1 MKLNN
6 ALLAILSLTS
16 FVTFAKTELTV
27 SSQLKSVVDECAKGL
42 INEYDIP
49 GLAVAVTIDGKRY
62 FYNYGLADVSKGSL
76 VTNDTI
82 FELGSISK
90 TFTATLTGYAQEKGK
105 LDMDDKVKDYIPELE
120 NSALGNTK
128 LVNVATYTAGG
139 LPLQFPSEVT
149 NDAEMMQYYKTRKRM
164 QYYKTWKPEY
174 EAGTKRKYS
183 NPSIGLFGYIGALS
197 MKSDYTEM
205 METVIL
211 PELGMTNT
219 FVDVPKDKLNNYAFG
234 YSSEG
239 KPVRVNPGILDAQAY
254 GIKSTSLDMLQYI
267 EANMGQAQLNT
278 DIENALERTH
288 TKYFD
293 TDTFTQAVG
302 WEGYDYPVSLSQLL
316 KGNSSDV
323 ILKAKPVQA
332 SVSGT
337 LGRDVWYNKT
347 GSTGG
352 FGAYVAY
359 VPSEKIGIVILAN
372 KNYPNAER
380 VEAAYH
386 IISSVVK

>member
-6 ALLAILSLTS
+6 ALVAILSLTS

-42 INEYDIP
+42 MNEYDIP
-49 GLAVAVTIDGKRY
+49 GLAVAVTIDGMRY
-62 FYNYGLADVSKGSL
+62 FYNYGFADESKGSL

-90 TFTATLTGYAQEKGK
+90 TFAATLTGYAQEKGK
-105 LDMDDKVKDYIPELE
+105 LNMDDKVKDYIPELE
-120 NSALGNTK
+120 NSVLGNTK
-128 LVNVATYTAGG
+128 LVHVATYTAGG

-149 NDAEMMQYYKTRKRM
+149 NDADMI

-211 PELGMTNT
+211 SELGMTNT

-323 ILKAKPVQA
+323 ILNAKPVQA
-332 SVSGT
+332 SLSGT

-352 FGAYVAY
+352 FGAYVAC

-380 VEAAYH
+380 VEAAYN

>member
-6 ALLAILSLTS
+6 ALVAILSLTS
-16 FVTFAKTELTV
+16 FVTFAKTESTV

-42 INEYDIP
+42 MNEYDIS

-62 FYNYGLADVSKGSL
+62 FYNYGFADESKGSL

-90 TFTATLTGYAQEKGK
+90 TFAATLTGYAQAKGK
-105 LDMDDKVKDYIPELE
+105 LNMDDKVKDYIPELE
-120 NSALGNTK
+120 NSILGNTK
-128 LVNVATYTAGG
+128 LVHVATYTAGG

-149 NDAEMMQYYKTRKRM
+149 NDAEMM

-205 METVIL
+205 METLIL

-302 WEGYDYPVSLSQLL
+302 WEGYDYPISLSQLL

-323 ILKAKPVQA
+323 ILNAKPVQA

-372 KNYPNAER
+372 KNYPNVER
-380 VEAAYH
+380 VEAAYN

>member
-62 FYNYGLADVSKGSL
+62 LYNYGLADVSKGSL

-105 LDMDDKVKDYIPELE
+105 LDMGDKVKDYIPELE

-128 LVNVATYTAGG
+128 LVHVATYTAGG

-149 NDAEMMQYYKTRKRM
+149 NDAEMM

>member
-6 ALLAILSLTS
+6 ALVAILSLTS

-42 INEYDIP
+42 MNEYDIP

-62 FYNYGLADVSKGSL
+62 FYNYGFADESKGSL

-90 TFTATLTGYAQEKGK
+90 TFAATLTGYAQAKGK
-105 LDMDDKVKDYIPELE
+105 LNMDDKVKDYIPELE
-120 NSALGNTK
+120 NSVLGNTK
-128 LVNVATYTAGG
+128 LVHVATYTAGG

-149 NDAEMMQYYKTRKRM
+149 NDAEMM

-205 METVIL
+205 METLIL

-267 EANMGQAQLNT
+267 EANMGQAQLNS

-323 ILKAKPVQA
+323 ILNAKPVQA

-380 VEAAYH
+380 VEAAYN

>member
-6 ALLAILSLTS
+6 ALVAILSLTS
-16 FVTFAKTELTV
+16 FVTFAKTESTV

-42 INEYDIP
+42 MNEYDIP

-62 FYNYGLADVSKGSL
+62 FYNYGFADESQGSL

-90 TFTATLTGYAQEKGK
+90 TFAATLTGYAQEKGK
-105 LDMDDKVKDYIPELE
+105 LNMDDKVKDYIPELE
-120 NSALGNTK
+120 NSVLGNTK
-128 LVNVATYTAGG
+128 LVHVATYTAGG

-149 NDAEMMQYYKTRKRM
+149 NDADMM

-323 ILKAKPVQA
+323 ILNAKPVQA
-332 SVSGT
+332 SESGT

-352 FGAYVAY
+352 FGAYIAY

-380 VEAAYH
+380 VEAAYN

>member
-149 NDAEMMQYYKTRKRM
+149 NDAEMM

-380 VEAAYH
+380 VEADYH

>member
-6 ALLAILSLTS
+6 ALVAILSLTS
-16 FVTFAKTELTV
+16 FVTFAKTESTV

-42 INEYDIP
+42 MNEYDIP

-62 FYNYGLADVSKGSL
+62 FYNYGFADESKGSL

-90 TFTATLTGYAQEKGK
+90 TFAATLTGYAQEKGK
-105 LDMDDKVKDYIPELE
+105 LNMDDKVKDYIPELE
-120 NSALGNTK
+120 NSVLGNTK
-128 LVNVATYTAGG
+128 LVHVATYTAGG

-149 NDAEMMQYYKTRKRM
+149 NDAEMMQYYKT
-164 QYYKTWKPEY
+164 WKPEH

-205 METVIL
+205 METLIL
-211 PELGMTNT
+211 PKLGMANT

-267 EANMGQAQLNT
+267 EANMGQAQLTT

-323 ILKAKPVQA
+323 ILNAKPVQA
-332 SVSGT
+332 SLSGT

-380 VEAAYH
+380 VEAAYN

>member
-90 TFTATLTGYAQEKGK
+90 TFAATLTGYAQEKGK

-149 NDAEMMQYYKTRKRM
+149 NDAEMM

-302 WEGYDYPVSLSQLL
+302 WEDYDYPVSLSQLL

>member
-6 ALLAILSLTS
+6 ALVAILSLTS

-42 INEYDIP
+42 MNEYDIP

-62 FYNYGLADVSKGSL
+62 FYNYGFADESQGSL

-90 TFTATLTGYAQEKGK
+90 TFAATLTGYAQEKGK
-105 LDMDDKVKDYIPELE
+105 LNMDDKVKDYIPELE
-120 NSALGNTK
+120 NSVLGNTK
-128 LVNVATYTAGG
+128 LVHVATYTAGG

-149 NDAEMMQYYKTRKRM
+149 NDAEMM

-323 ILKAKPVQA
+323 ILNAKPVQA
-332 SVSGT
+332 SLSGT

-380 VEAAYH
+380 VEAAYN

>member
-6 ALLAILSLTS
+6 ALVAILSLTS
-16 FVTFAKTELTV
+16 FVTFAKTESTV

-42 INEYDIP
+42 MNEYDIP

-62 FYNYGLADVSKGSL
+62 FYNYGFADESKGSL

-90 TFTATLTGYAQEKGK
+90 TFAATLTGYAQEKGK
-105 LDMDDKVKDYIPELE
+105 LNMDDKVKDYIPELK
-120 NSALGNTK
+120 NSVLGNTK
-128 LVNVATYTAGG
+128 LVHVATYTAGG

-149 NDAEMMQYYKTRKRM
+149 NDAEMM

-323 ILKAKPVQA
+323 ILNAKPVQA
-332 SVSGT
+332 SESGT

-380 VEAAYH
+380 VEAAYN

>member
-6 ALLAILSLTS
+6 ALVAILSLTS
-16 FVTFAKTELTV
+16 FVTFAKTESTV

-42 INEYDIP
+42 MNEYDIP

-62 FYNYGLADVSKGSL
+62 FYNYGFADESKGSL

-90 TFTATLTGYAQEKGK
+90 TFAATLTGYAQEKGK
-105 LDMDDKVKDYIPELE
+105 LNMDDKVKDYIPELE
-120 NSALGNTK
+120 NSVLGNTK
-128 LVNVATYTAGG
+128 LVHVATYTAGG

-149 NDAEMMQYYKTRKRM
+149 NDADMM

-211 PELGMTNT
+211 PDLGMTNT

-323 ILKAKPVQA
+323 ILNAKPVQA
-332 SVSGT
+332 SESGT

-359 VPSEKIGIVILAN
+359 VPSEKVGIVILAN

-380 VEAAYH
+380 VEAAYN

>member
-6 ALLAILSLTS
+6 ALVAILSLTS
-16 FVTFAKTELTV
+16 FVTFAKTESTV

-42 INEYDIP
+42 MNEYDIP
-49 GLAVAVTIDGKRY
+49 GLAIAVTIDGKRY
-62 FYNYGLADVSKGSL
+62 FYNYGFADESKGSL

-90 TFTATLTGYAQEKGK
+90 TFAATLTGYAQAKGK
-105 LDMDDKVKDYIPELE
+105 LNMDDKVKDYIPELE
-120 NSALGNTK
+120 NSVLGNTK
-128 LVNVATYTAGG
+128 LVHVATYTAGG

-149 NDAEMMQYYKTRKRM
+149 NDAEMM

-219 FVDVPKDKLNNYAFG
+219 FVYVPKDKLNNYAFG

-323 ILKAKPVQA
+323 ILNAKPVQA

-352 FGAYVAY
+352 FGAYIAY

-380 VEAAYH
+380 VEAAYN

>member
-6 ALLAILSLTS
+6 ALVAILSLTS

-90 TFTATLTGYAQEKGK
+90 TFAATLTGYAQEKGK

-128 LVNVATYTAGG
+128 LVHVATYTAGG

-149 NDAEMMQYYKTRKRM
+149 NDAEMMQYYKTW
-164 QYYKTWKPEY
+164 QPEY

-211 PELGMTNT
+211 PELGITNT

-239 KPVRVNPGILDAQAY
+239 NPVRVNLGILDAQAY
-254 GIKSTSLDMLQYI
+254 GIKSTSSDMLQYI
-267 EANMGQAQLNT
+267 EANMGQVQLNN
-278 DIENALERTH
+278 DIENALELTH
-288 TKYFD
+288 IKYFN

-323 ILKAKPVQA
+323 ILNAKPVQA
-332 SVSGT
+332 SEPGT

-359 VPSEKIGIVILAN
+359 VPSKKIGIVILAN

-380 VEAAYH
+380 VEAAHH

>member
-6 ALLAILSLTS
+6 ALVAILSLTS

-42 INEYDIP
+42 MNEYDIP
-49 GLAVAVTIDGKRY
+49 GLAVAVTIDGMRY
-62 FYNYGLADVSKGSL
+62 FYNYGFADESKGSL

-90 TFTATLTGYAQEKGK
+90 TFAATLTGYAQEKGK
-105 LDMDDKVKDYIPELE
+105 LNMDDKVKDYIPELE
-120 NSALGNTK
+120 NSVLGNTK
-128 LVNVATYTAGG
+128 LVHVATYTAGG

-149 NDAEMMQYYKTRKRM
+149 NDADMM

-219 FVDVPKDKLNNYAFG
+219 FVDVPKDQLNNYAFG

-323 ILKAKPVQA
+323 ILNAKPVQA

-380 VEAAYH
+380 VEAAYN

>member
-90 TFTATLTGYAQEKGK
+90 TFAATLTGYAQEKGK

-149 NDAEMMQYYKTRKRM
+149 NDAEMM

-372 KNYPNAER
+372 KNYPSAER

>member
-6 ALLAILSLTS
+6 ALVAILSLTS

-27 SSQLKSVVDECAKGL
+27 SSQLKSVVDECAKRL
-42 INEYDIP
+42 MNEYDIP
-49 GLAVAVTIDGKRY
+49 GLAIAVTIDGKRY
-62 FYNYGLADVSKGSL
+62 FYNYGFADESKGSL

-90 TFTATLTGYAQEKGK
+90 TFAATLTGYAQEKGK
-105 LDMDDKVKDYIPELE
+105 LNMNDKVKDYIPELE
-120 NSALGNTK
+120 NSVLGNTK
-128 LVNVATYTAGG
+128 LVHVATYTAGG

-149 NDAEMMQYYKTRKRM
+149 NDTEMM

-288 TKYFD
+288 IKYFD

-323 ILKAKPVQA
+323 ILNAKPVQA

-380 VEAAYH
+380 AEAAYN

>member
-6 ALLAILSLTS
+6 ALVAILSLTS
-16 FVTFAKTELTV
+16 FVTFAKAELTV

-42 INEYDIP
+42 MNEYDIP

-62 FYNYGLADVSKGSL
+62 FYNYGLADESKGSL

-90 TFTATLTGYAQEKGK
+90 TFAATLTGYAQEKGK

-128 LVNVATYTAGG
+128 LVHVATYTAGG

-149 NDAEMMQYYKTRKRM
+149 NDAEMMQYYKTW
-164 QYYKTWKPEY
+164 QPEY

-254 GIKSTSLDMLQYI
+254 GIKSTSSDMLQYI

>member
-6 ALLAILSLTS
+6 ALVAILSLTS
-16 FVTFAKTELTV
+16 FVTFAKTELTA

-42 INEYDIP
+42 MNEYDIP
-49 GLAVAVTIDGKRY
+49 GLAIAVTIDGKRY
-62 FYNYGLADVSKGSL
+62 FYNYGFADESKGSL

-90 TFTATLTGYAQEKGK
+90 TFAATLTGYAQAKGK
-105 LDMDDKVKDYIPELE
+105 LNMDDKVKDYIPELE
-120 NSALGNTK
+120 NSVLGNTK
-128 LVNVATYTAGG
+128 LVHVATYTAGG

-149 NDAEMMQYYKTRKRM
+149 NDAEMM

-219 FVDVPKDKLNNYAFG
+219 FVDVPKDQLNNYAFG

-278 DIENALERTH
+278 DIENALERAH

-323 ILKAKPVQA
+323 ILNAKPVQA
-332 SVSGT
+332 SESGT

-380 VEAAYH
+380 VEAAYN

>member
-6 ALLAILSLTS
+6 ALVAILSLTS
-16 FVTFAKTELTV
+16 FVTFAKTESTV

-42 INEYDIP
+42 MNEYDIP
-49 GLAVAVTIDGKRY
+49 GLAIAVTINGMRY
-62 FYNYGLADVSKGSL
+62 FYNYGFADESKRSL

-90 TFTATLTGYAQEKGK
+90 TFAATLTGYAQAKGK
-105 LDMDDKVKDYIPELE
+105 LNMDDKVKDYIPELE
-120 NSALGNTK
+120 NSVLGNTK
-128 LVNVATYTAGG
+128 LVHVATYTAGG

-149 NDAEMMQYYKTRKRM
+149 NDADMM

-219 FVDVPKDKLNNYAFG
+219 FVDVPKDQLNNYAFG
-234 YSSEG
+234 YSTEG

-323 ILKAKPVQA
+323 ILNAKPVQA
-332 SVSGT
+332 SESGT

-352 FGAYVAY
+352 FGAYIAY

-380 VEAAYH
+380 VEAAYN

>member
-6 ALLAILSLTS
+6 ALVAILSLTS
-16 FVTFAKTELTV
+16 FVTFAKTESTV

-42 INEYDIP
+42 MNEYDIP

-62 FYNYGLADVSKGSL
+62 FYNYGFADESKGSL

-90 TFTATLTGYAQEKGK
+90 TFAATLTGYAQEKGK
-105 LDMDDKVKDYIPELE
+105 LNMDDKVKDYIPELK
-120 NSALGNTK
+120 NSVLGNTK
-128 LVNVATYTAGG
+128 LVHVATYTAGG

-149 NDAEMMQYYKTRKRM
+149 NDAEMM

-219 FVDVPKDKLNNYAFG
+219 FVDVPKDQLNNYAFG

-267 EANMGQAQLNT
+267 EANMGQAQLNS

-293 TDTFTQAVG
+293 TDAFTQAVG

-323 ILKAKPVQA
+323 ILNAKPVQA

-380 VEAAYH
+380 VEAAYN

>member
-6 ALLAILSLTS
+6 ALVAILSLTS
-16 FVTFAKTELTV
+16 FVTFAKTELTA

-42 INEYDIP
+42 MNEYDIP
-49 GLAVAVTIDGKRY
+49 GLAIAVTIDGKRY
-62 FYNYGLADVSKGSL
+62 FYNYGFADESKGSL

-90 TFTATLTGYAQEKGK
+90 TFAATLTGYAQAKGK
-105 LDMDDKVKDYIPELE
+105 LNMDDKVKDYIPELE
-120 NSALGNTK
+120 NSVLGNTK
-128 LVNVATYTAGG
+128 LVHVATYTAGG

-149 NDAEMMQYYKTRKRM
+149 NDAEMM

-219 FVDVPKDKLNNYAFG
+219 FVYVPKDKLNNYAFG

-323 ILKAKPVQA
+323 ILNAKPVQA

-380 VEAAYH
+380 VEAAYN

>member
-6 ALLAILSLTS
+6 ALVAILSLTS
-16 FVTFAKTELTV
+16 FVTFAKTESTA

-42 INEYDIP
+42 MNEYDIP
-49 GLAVAVTIDGKRY
+49 GLAIAVTIDGKRY
-62 FYNYGLADVSKGSL
+62 FYNYGFADESKGSL

-90 TFTATLTGYAQEKGK
+90 TFAATLTGYAQEKGK
-105 LDMDDKVKDYIPELE
+105 LNMDDKVKDYIPELE

-128 LVNVATYTAGG
+128 LVHVATYTAGG

-149 NDAEMMQYYKTRKRM
+149 NDAEMM

-183 NPSIGLFGYIGALS
+183 NPSIGLFGYIAALS

-323 ILKAKPVQA
+323 ILNAKPVQA
-332 SVSGT
+332 SESGT

-372 KNYPNAER
+372 KNYPNVER
-380 VEAAYH
+380 VEAAYN

>member
-6 ALLAILSLTS
+6 ALVAILSVTS

-42 INEYDIP
+42 MNEYDIQ

-62 FYNYGLADVSKGSL
+62 FYNYGFADESKGSL

-90 TFTATLTGYAQEKGK
+90 TFAATLTGYAQEKGK
-105 LDMDDKVKDYIPELE
+105 LNMNDKVKDYIPELE
-120 NSALGNTK
+120 NSVLGNTK
-128 LVNVATYTAGG
+128 LVHVATYTAGG

-149 NDAEMMQYYKTRKRM
+149 NDAEMM

-323 ILKAKPVQA
+323 ILNAKPVQA
-332 SVSGT
+332 SVSDT

-380 VEAAYH
+380 AEAAYN

>member
-6 ALLAILSLTS
+6 ALVAILSLTS
-16 FVTFAKTELTV
+16 FVTFAKTELTA

-42 INEYDIP
+42 MNEYDIP
-49 GLAVAVTIDGKRY
+49 GLAIAVTIDGKRY
-62 FYNYGLADVSKGSL
+62 FYNYGFADESKGSL

-90 TFTATLTGYAQEKGK
+90 TFAATLTGYAQAKGK
-105 LDMDDKVKDYIPELE
+105 LNMDDKVKDYIPELE
-120 NSALGNTK
+120 NSVLGNTK
-128 LVNVATYTAGG
+128 LVHVATYTAGG

-149 NDAEMMQYYKTRKRM
+149 NDAEMM

-219 FVDVPKDKLNNYAFG
+219 FVYVPKDKLNNYAFG

-267 EANMGQAQLNT
+267 EANMGQAQLNS

-323 ILKAKPVQA
+323 ILNAKPVQA

-352 FGAYVAY
+352 FGAYIAY

-380 VEAAYH
+380 VEAAYN

>member
-6 ALLAILSLTS
+6 ALVAILSLTS
-16 FVTFAKTELTV
+16 FVTFAKTESTV
-27 SSQLKSVVDECAKGL
+27 SGQLKSVVDECAKGL
-42 INEYDIP
+42 MNEYDIP
-49 GLAVAVTIDGKRY
+49 GLAVAVTIDGMRY
-62 FYNYGLADVSKGSL
+62 FYNYGFADESKGSL

-90 TFTATLTGYAQEKGK
+90 TFAATLTGYAQEKGK
-105 LDMDDKVKDYIPELE
+105 LNMDDKVKDYIPELE
-120 NSALGNTK
+120 NSVLGNTK
-128 LVNVATYTAGG
+128 LVHVATYTAGG

-149 NDAEMMQYYKTRKRM
+149 NDAEMM

-219 FVDVPKDKLNNYAFG
+219 FVDVPKDQLNNYAFG

-323 ILKAKPVQA
+323 ILNAKPVQA

-380 VEAAYH
+380 VEAAYN

>member
-90 TFTATLTGYAQEKGK
+90 TFAATLTGYAQEKGK

-149 NDAEMMQYYKTRKRM
+149 NDVEMM

>member
-62 FYNYGLADVSKGSL
+62 FYNYGLADISKGSL

-120 NSALGNTK
+120 NSVLGNTK

-149 NDAEMMQYYKTRKRM
+149 NDAEMM

>member
-6 ALLAILSLTS
+6 ALVAILSLTS
-16 FVTFAKTELTV
+16 FVTFAKTESTV

-42 INEYDIP
+42 MNEYDIP
-49 GLAVAVTIDGKRY
+49 GLAVAVTIDGMRY
-62 FYNYGLADVSKGSL
+62 FYNYGFADESKGSL

-90 TFTATLTGYAQEKGK
+90 TFAATLTGYAQEKGK
-105 LDMDDKVKDYIPELE
+105 LNMDDKVKDYIPELE
-120 NSALGNTK
+120 NSVLGNTK
-128 LVNVATYTAGG
+128 LVHVATYTAGG

-149 NDAEMMQYYKTRKRM
+149 NDAEMM

-219 FVDVPKDKLNNYAFG
+219 FVDVPKDQLNNYAFG

-267 EANMGQAQLNT
+267 EANMGQAQLNS

-323 ILKAKPVQA
+323 ILNAKPVQA
-332 SVSGT
+332 SESGT

-352 FGAYVAY
+352 FGAYIAY

-380 VEAAYH
+380 VEAAYN